1 MLAQEKLLDRTIVR
15 PGESTFFE
23 TLLVKPETILIPFK
37 YLDAV
42 VAPVAK
48 DEQGGLIR
56 IAVKPKINDG
66 GQTIN
71 TLAHI
76 RRAANQVYLFAAAL
90 EHKNSPLAVMTMGRV

>member
-15 PGESTFFE
+15 PGESALFK

-37 YLDAV
+37 YLDAAA
-42 VAPVAK
+42 APVAK

-56 IAVKPKINDG
+56 IAVKPEINDG

-76 RRAANQVYLFAAAL
+76 RRAANQVDLFAAVL
-90 EHKNSPLAVMTMGRV
+90 EHKNSPSL

>member
-37 YLDAV
+37 NLDAV

-48 DEQGGLIR
+48 DEHGGLIR
-56 IAVKPKINDG
+56 IAVKPEINDG

-76 RRAANQVYLFAAAL
+76 RRAANQVDLFAAAL
-90 EHKNSPLAVMTMGRV
+90 EHKNSPSL

>member
-15 PGESTFFE
+15 PGESSLFE

-37 YLDAV
+37 NLDAAA
-42 VAPVAK
+42 APVAK

-56 IAVKPKINDG
+56 IAVKPEINDG

-71 TLAHI
+71 TFTHI
-76 RRAANQVYLFAAAL
+76 RRAANQVDLFAAVL
-90 EHKNSPLAVMTMGRV
+90 EHKNSPSL

>member
-15 PGESTFFE
+15 PGESALFE

-42 VAPVAK
+42 ATPVAK

-56 IAVKPKINDG
+56 IAVKPEINDG
-66 GQTIN
+66 G
-71 TLAHI
+71 
-76 RRAANQVYLFAAAL
+76 
-90 EHKNSPLAVMTMGRV
+90 